1 MIGAKIGTIVM
12 ANNDLTRG
20 SETERPP
27 YKLEREREKKKKI
40 QKYIPHYN
48 KMVINNPILFGSNFF
63 IV

>member
-27 YKLEREREKKKKI
+27 YKLEREREKKKRKSRNI
-40 QKYIPHYN
+40 FHIIIKW
-48 KMVINNPILFGSNFF
+48 L
-63 IV
+63 